1 VDDFLAGLLLL
12 FSWRFWV
19 PALMGSVAALFAG
32 QAIGGL
38 AAFALFV
45 IGLGW
50 GLLWQGRWMTRS
62 LNLGEP
68 PAQPIARPI
77 AFLGYALVGGLWG
90 GFAAEYSGS
99 VVAAAM
105 GLVAAVLLVGGWNL
119 AVRKRAVQPAYLLF
133 AALALLSGLGALWL
147 IGLARH

>member
-1 VDDFLAGLLLL
+1 MDDLLAELLLSL
-12 FSWRFWV
+12 AWRLWV
-19 PALMGSVAALFAG
+19 PILLGGVSALIAG
-32 QAIGGL
+32 QAIGGV

-99 VVAAAM
+99 VAAGAL